1 MDTSFESNV
10 ASRSQVGVQDFILL
24 EDYRSEPAF
33 LENLRKRYNESLI
46 YTYIGSVLVS
56 VNPYKDVGIFTTQYM
71 KNYYRAN
78 LYEQPPHIYAIIDN
92 AYRFMLN
99 EGQDQCILI
108 SGESGA
114 GKTEASKKILEY
126 IAEVSA
132 HTRGKDIRDM
142 LLNSNPILEAFGNAR
157 TTRNDNSSRFGKYM
171 DVEFDHMGAPVGG
184 KILNYLLEK
193 SRVVHQLSGER
204 NFHIFY
210 QILSGTSDEKLKS
223 LRLQRNPQNY
233 YYTKQGDADVIKGK
247 SDSSDYSELMKAFQI
262 LKFSDKDVE
271 SVISVVAAII
281 HLGEINFKR
290 DDEEEDKIII
300 TKQDS
305 LVNVADLIQ
314 CTEIKLTQALTHRTV
329 DVRNDKTLTPLT
341 IDQAYYA
348 RDALAK
354 AIYSRLFTWLV
365 ENVNASI
372 VRKDTDSKSVLGL
385 LDIYGFEVFEVNSFE
400 QFCINYCNEKLHQ
413 LFINLILK
421 SEQEEY
427 ENEGI
432 EWETVDFFNNKEICS
447 LLDERHHGI
456 YAVLDEQCLRPGNVT
471 DSDFLD
477 ALKDK
482 HGDHK
487 YFISHSQKISKAN
500 SKLLKTLKQQ
510 NFRIKHYAGDVDYDV
525 KGFVDKNN
533 DLLYRN
539 LKETIMESPNPVL
552 RNAYKESEINS
563 LKRPATAGTHFKT
576 SVEELL
582 SILCSK
588 LPSYIRCIKPNN
600 DKRPNK
606 FNTQVVSHQVKYL
619 ALLENLRVRRA
630 GFAYRRQFEFFLT
643 RYKCLCP
650 QTWPVWKG
658 EDKDGVEVLCKHL
671 YPTEEYKL
679 GKTKVFLRNPKMLF
693 DAEDK
698 FQVKKNYIA
707 TVIQSK
713 YRMYTKRKEYLRI
726 IAAVNIIANNWRRVA
741 AIRLR
746 ERRKRAVQA
755 IKKFIKGF
763 ITRNGPLSD
772 DNKQFIQYARISFL
786 ETAARN
792 LPKTVL
798 DKSWIKAPTALV
810 EASELLRDMHMQYM
824 VRKYV
829 KNITPQRKDQL
840 NLKLKASEF
849 FKGKK
854 LNYPES
860 VSCPFVPSRLTPE
873 QSNVKQTG
881 FDKTCNEKTVAAYL
895 LDDKNGK
902 VKQNIPFVG
911 IKDITVTNKVDGLVL
926 LTLPVIDKKDK
937 GDLILS
943 SEHVIEFV
951 MMLARAAQK
960 FDVLTI
966 SDSASLS
973 HTMKNDKRGEIQ
985 LKEGSTLTIGKSK
998 DGKMEVLQEHILRN
1012 YNLILVVI
1020 GCSTLGL
1027 AIAHLQNYKR
1037 L

>member
-56 VNPYKDVGIFTTQYM
+56 VNPYKDVGIFTTQHM

-487 YFISHSQKISKAN
+487 YFISQKISKAN

-860 VSCPFVPSRLTPE
+860 VSCPFVPSRLIYA
-873 QSNVKQTG
+873 S
-881 FDKTCNEKTVAAYL
+881 
-895 LDDKNGK
+895 
-902 VKQNIPFVG
+902 FVTKYDRHG
-911 IKDITVTNKVDGLVL
+911 YKPRGRIFVYKLYITVTNKVDGLVL

-966 SDSASLS
+966 SDSAS
-973 HTMKNDKRGEIQ
+973 
-985 LKEGSTLTIGKSK
+985 
-998 DGKMEVLQEHILRN
+998 
-1012 YNLILVVI
+1012 
-1020 GCSTLGL
+1020 
-1027 AIAHLQNYKR
+1027 
-1037 L
+1037 